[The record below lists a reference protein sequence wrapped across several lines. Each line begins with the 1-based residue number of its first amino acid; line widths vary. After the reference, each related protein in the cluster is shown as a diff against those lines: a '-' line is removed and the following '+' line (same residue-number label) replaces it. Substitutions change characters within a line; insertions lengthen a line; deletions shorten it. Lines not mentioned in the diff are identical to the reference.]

1 MPTGGVD
8 GAVAAAKASSS
19 KAAAA
24 KEAQSTASAPP
35 SKPPKEAAVEAAE
48 AAAEAAEPML
58 LRVRATRSADAKLG
72 FASDQRNCIK
82 QLVAGGQAE
91 TDGLL
96 QMGDEVIAVEGE
108 PLAGRPL
115 AQVLLPLPPLPFG
128 CFCPSPWVLMPLLS
142 HSRRS
147 CRAARRRMSS

>member
-8 GAVAAAKASSS
+8 SAVAAAKAA
-19 KAAAA
+19 KA
-24 KEAQSTASAPP
+24 ASAPP
-35 SKPPKEAAVEAAE
+35 PKPPKEEEAAAE
-48 AAAEAAEPML
+48 AEAEAAEPML

>member
-19 KAAAA
+19 KAAAAA

-35 SKPPKEAAVEAAE
+35 SKPPKEAAV
-48 AAAEAAEPML
+48 EAAEPML

-115 AQVLLPLPPLPFG
+115 AQVLLPLPALPLGASAPPRR
-128 CFCPSPWVLMPLLS
+128 CLCPSSP
-142 HSRRS
+142 HQAGH
-147 CRAARRRMSS
+147 AARRAGV